1 MGHRPDDKSSD
12 PIPSNIRL
20 TYFNYRGRAE
30 VIRYVLAVGG
40 VQYDDIR
47 VDSEGEQMV
56 YPLKVPQGCET
67 NLPFSQFPT
76 LEIDGEVFCQTK
88 AICRYLA
95 TLFDLHGETAKD
107 RLYSE
112 MVVECVDDLVN
123 DVIKMRRTK
132 NDKQRNELLE
142 DLVSTI
148 VPRAISSFDCFIKNK
163 PHDGPYLLGERITWA
178 DMYFAAFLVNVGGYM
193 KRFVAEGF
201 GIENYPRIANL
212 ISAVENHPAIADW
225 IRRRPVTAR

>member
-1 MGHRPDDKSSD
+1 
-12 PIPSNIRL
+12 NIRL

-40 VQYDDIR
+40 VQYEDIR
-47 VDSEGEQMV
+47 VDLEGKPTRDPV
-56 YPLKVPQGCET
+56 TVPQGSERR
-67 NLPFSQFPT
+67 LPFNQFPT

-88 AICRYLA
+88 SICRYLA

-132 NDKQRNELLE
+132 NKEQRLFGELIN
-142 DLVSTI
+142 TTA
-148 VPRAISSFDCFIKNK
+148 PRAISSFDNFIKNK
-163 PHDGPYLLGERITWA
+163 PHDGPYLLGKRITWA

-193 KRFVAEGF
+193 ETFMGGGF
-201 GIENYPRIANL
+201 GIEKYPRIVNL
-212 ISAVENHPAIADW
+212 ITAVENQPAIADW
-225 IRRRPVTAR
+225 IQRRPVT